1 MTTHTVSRRDF
12 VVVLTASG
20 GGLMLGW
27 RVGDRA
33 GAATAVATAPPGFAP
48 NAFIRIRTDGRVT
61 LVMPQ
66 VEMGTLLTQTTN
78 DPPVGDLSA
87 GSRRHAL
94 TRGADGTSSS
104 GRRALRVSF
113 FTVSGGVRTA

>member
-1 MTTHTVSRRDF
+1 MTTHTVSWRDF

-20 GGLMLGW
+20 GGFMLGW

-66 VEMGTLLTQTTN
+66 VEMGQGMYTSMPMLIAEELE
-78 DPPVGDLSA
+78 VGLDQLELA
-87 GSRRHAL
+87 QR
-94 TRGADGTSSS
+94 
-104 GRRALRVSF
+104 
-113 FTVSGGVRTA
+113 